1 MRMLL
6 SLIITI
12 VILFATYFNIRNY
25 MVHDVVLEWNNRC
38 HYKCVKYIR
47 SEDPKDDV
55 AEYYQKMWDDISSI
69 SYESMLYSFKPLSME
84 YWLTKEQIEFLTS
97 E

>member
-1 MRMLL
+1 MLL
-6 SLIITI
+6 NIIITI
-12 VILFATYFNIRNY
+12 VILLATYINVRNF
-25 MVHDVVLEWNNRC
+25 MVHKVVTDWNSLC
-38 HYKCVKYIR
+38 HYKCVKYIE
-47 SEDPKDDV
+47 SENYDV
-55 AEYYQKMWDDISSI
+55 AVAEHYHKIWNDISNI

>member
-1 MRMLL
+1 MFL
-6 SLIITI
+6 SVVITI
-12 VILFATYFNIRNY
+12 IILLATYVNVRNY
-25 MVHDVVLEWNNRC
+25 MVHEVVINWNHRC
-38 HYKCVKYIR
+38 YYKCVKYIR
-47 SEDPKDDV
+47 SKDFKDDV
-55 AEYYQKMWDDISSI
+55 AEYYQRMWEDISNI

>member
-1 MRMLL
+1 MLP
-6 SLIITI
+6 SIIITI

-25 MVHDVVLEWNNRC
+25 MVHEVVLDWNSKC

-47 SEDPKDDV
+47 SNDFDETVAGHYYEMWED
-55 AEYYQKMWDDISSI
+55 ITSI
-69 SYESMLYSFKPLSME
+69 SYESMLYSFKPLTME
-84 YWLTKEQIEFLTS
+84 YWLTKEQIEFLTN